1 MLSVETLLNPKSI
14 AIIGAS
20 NDIKKVG
27 GIVTQNIVARYKGL
41 VYPVNPKEETIQGLI
56 NYKTIVELPDTPDLA
71 ILAIPAEKVLD
82 VLPQI
87 GDKGIKNLL
96 IFSAGFKEAG
106 DQGKILEQ
114 KLLDLAGFYKFN
126 ILGPNCLGF
135 VNNEI
140 GLNATF
146 ASTPKNRGN
155 LNIFSQSGAIATSFF
170 DWCSTNNLG
179 FDNFV
184 TLGNKS
190 VLNENHFLEFISQTK
205 TYQEPGLS
213 SLRPTGLYLES
224 ISSGIEFAKIAAKI
238 SKDNPIFILKPG
250 KSPEASSAMQ
260 SHTGSLAGSDE
271 VFESVLKE
279 SGVIRADTM
288 QEFFNLGMA
297 LSWENVPQTNKIA
310 IISNAGG
317 PGVISAD
324 AVSAS
329 SLQLATLSEQTQK
342 TLAEHL
348 PRMAGLHNP
357 IDVLGDALA
366 DRFTIAL
373 DAVLTEVEV
382 SAVIVI
388 LTPQLMTEIEK
399 TAQTISALSAKYQKP
414 IYCSFVGGRAVYK
427 GDQILNTAKIPNFA
441 FPEEAIRT
449 MSLVFSWQ
457 LWRQNQIEAKDQN
470 LPTPIVFPGEINSL
484 LSQNENIKLLNPNS
498 ASQIFNYL
506 RLPIPDSVITKDPQS
521 AEEFV
526 NNIGW
531 PVVLKIADPS
541 KPHKSDSGGVVT
553 GITSF
558 VELRQN
564 WLKLSPNQDSP
575 LQVQK
580 QLKND
585 YEIFLGFKRDPNF
598 GNYIVVGLGGKLV
611 NLTKDANLCLL
622 PITEIKLEESLK
634 NSPYYKLFT
643 GYRDFPQLNFHEF
656 AKQIQV
662 LSDFFTQFTK
672 ITEMEINPIIINA
685 SGHFYSDIKIY
696 LN

>member
-1 MLSVETLLNPKSI
+1 MPSVETLLNPKSV
-14 AIIGAS
+14 AVIGAS
-20 NDIKKVG
+20 NNTKKVG
-27 GIVTQNIVARYKGL
+27 GIVTKNIIESYKGQI
-41 VYPVNPKEETIQGLI
+41 YPINQKEESIQGLK
-56 NYKTIVELPDTPDLA
+56 NYKSLTELIEIPDLA
-71 ILAIPAEKVLD
+71 ILAIPAEKVLE
-82 VLPQI
+82 VLPQV

-106 DQGKILEQ
+106 DQGKQLEQ
-114 KLLDLAGFYKFN
+114 KLLDLAGYYKFN

-140 GLNATF
+140 SLNATF
-146 ASTPKNRGN
+146 ASSPKNRGN

-190 VLNENHFLEFISQTK
+190 ILNENHFLEYISQTK
-205 TYQEPGLS
+205 TYQETGLS
-213 SLRPTGLYLES
+213 NLRPTGLYLES

-238 SKDNPIFILKPG
+238 SKDNPVFILKPG

-271 VFESVLKE
+271 VFEAALNE
-279 SGVIRADTM
+279 SGVIRANTM
-288 QEFFNLGMA
+288 QEFFNLAMA
-297 LSWENVPQTNKIA
+297 LSWENVPQTSKIA

-329 SLQLATLSEQTQK
+329 NLQLATLSEQTQK
-342 TLAEHL
+342 ILSEKL

-366 DRFTIAL
+366 DRFGVAL
-373 DAVLTEVEV
+373 EAVLMESEV
-382 SAVIVI
+382 SAVVVI

-399 TAQTISALSAKYQKP
+399 TAQTISDLSLIYQKP
-414 IYCSFVGGRAVYK
+414 IYCSFIGGGEVNK
-427 GDQILNTAKIPNFA
+427 GAKILNTAKIPNFA
-441 FPEEAIRT
+441 FPEEAINT
-449 MSLVFSWQ
+449 MSQVYSWQ
-457 LWRQNQIEAKDQN
+457 HWRQKQATEEPNQTQATQ
-470 LPTPIVFPGEINSL
+470 FPSEINSL
-484 LSQNENIKLLNPNS
+484 LAQETPNNLLDPNP
-498 ASQIFNYL
+498 AQQIFNYL
-506 RLPIPDSVITKDPQS
+506 RLPIPDSVITKDPLG

-541 KPHKSDSGGVVT
+541 KPHKSDSGGVIT
-553 GITSF
+553 GISSF

-564 WLKLSPNQDSP
+564 WLKLSPNQDLP

-585 YEIFLGFKRDPNF
+585 YEIILGFRRDPNF
-598 GNYIVVGLGGKLV
+598 GNYIVIGLGGKLV

-622 PITEIKLEESLK
+622 PITKTKLEECLK

-643 GYRDFPQLNFHEF
+643 GYRDFPQINFHEF
-656 AKQIQV
+656 AKQVQV
-662 LSDFFTQFTK
+662 LSDFFTQFAK
-672 ITEMEINPIIINA
+672 ITEMEINPIIVNS

-696 LN
+696 LT